1 MESARER
8 RWRLK
13 SPLSF
18 RQPQTPSSVDGTC
31 HWFTLV
37 VTIVCVHE
45 VLALHELTVKLKHR
59 LGRDSV
65 SILENAR
72 ERTLPSSQRR
82 GGRDTNKMLA
92 ASFLRSG
99 RVVRPAKLNM
109 RRTDHYYGFALSR
122 GKRSLRGFLIDRAA
136 SPPLRGGEYCS
147 HQNSYCY
154 KVCRQIRSKIR
165 STKAKD
171 RDFFYEFVLFTY

>member
-72 ERTLPSSQRR
+72 ERTLPSSQRSIQSCPAGQLHNSKEVGRTKTKDLSSYFLER
-82 GGRDTNKMLA
+82 GGRDTNK
-92 ASFLRSG
+92 
-99 RVVRPAKLNM
+99 
-109 RRTDHYYGFALSR
+109 
-122 GKRSLRGFLIDRAA
+122 
-136 SPPLRGGEYCS
+136 
-147 HQNSYCY
+147 
-154 KVCRQIRSKIR
+154 
-165 STKAKD
+165 
-171 RDFFYEFVLFTY
+171 

>member
-72 ERTLPSSQRR
+72 ERTLPSSQRSIP
-82 GGRDTNKMLA
+82 TV
-92 ASFLRSG
+92 LRPDNNSEE
-99 RVVRPAKLNM
+99 
-109 RRTDHYYGFALSR
+109 LSIA
-122 GKRSLRGFLIDRAA
+122 GIGSNTVPDVA
-136 SPPLRGGEYCS
+136 
-147 HQNSYCY
+147 
-154 KVCRQIRSKIR
+154 
-165 STKAKD
+165 
-171 RDFFYEFVLFTY
+171 